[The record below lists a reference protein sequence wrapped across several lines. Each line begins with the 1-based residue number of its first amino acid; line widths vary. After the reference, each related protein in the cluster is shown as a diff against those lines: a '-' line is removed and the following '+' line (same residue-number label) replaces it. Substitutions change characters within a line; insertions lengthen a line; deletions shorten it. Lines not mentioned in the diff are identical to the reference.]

1 MLPARR
7 SPCQATGFDGNVVK
21 FDADELRI
29 ADDMPEEARK
39 PMNGRQQ
46 ARGTAKA
53 TWKGEAL
60 RKAILDEA
68 SKLFIERGLGGTS
81 MQDIATSLGLT
92 RTAVYYYFKNKE
104 QILESLSE
112 DVTLS
117 ARRLTGK
124 LGGKRGSKPLE
135 VARGL
140 VQQYAMLVLSQPAEF
155 RVVDRNEANMPLR
168 LRTVSQAARRGVLE
182 NFTRVIQR
190 GIEEGAF
197 RRVDARIAA
206 FAIIGMCN
214 WTAWWFKPGGRK
226 TQAEISASIADL
238 AIHALKPEPRKGARG
253 ASVQER
259 LDLLREDLDQLGE
272 LLSRHKTEADR

>member
-1 MLPARR
+1 
-7 SPCQATGFDGNVVK
+7 
-21 FDADELRI
+21 
-29 ADDMPEEARK
+29 MPEEARK

-135 VARGL
+135 VVRGL

-197 RRVDARIAA
+197 RRVDARITA

-226 TQAEISASIADL
+226 TEAEISASIADL
-238 AIHALKPEPRKGARG
+238 AIHSLKPEPRKGARN